1 MVAASRA
8 KTSDRAAIL
17 KKLLPA
23 IKKEYKVAVPKHD
36 RPVLETILFAICLE
50 DATVADAEHSYT
62 RLFAEFPDLNEI
74 RVSSVKEIER
84 AFMGQTDPE
93 WRAFRVRS
101 VLQYVFE
108 KSFAFEFESLR
119 KKTLELATKQLAKIK
134 HLSTFVR
141 NYTLQAVIGAH
152 LIPIDPAMG
161 RSLVWLG
168 LVPPNQDIEQ
178 MGETLKAV
186 VRKTEV
192 PLFCFSIRCLAT
204 DKAVLDEFDP
214 AKFPAPEEGHD
225 GSLVTDRLAAL
236 YKSGASRIRA
246 KNAANRVEL
255 AKKEEARVAKEEAK
269 SAKATAA
276 VKAAKKSALPA
287 EAAKPKATT
296 AKVAKPKATPATPAA
311 KKAVKKSK

>member
-23 IKKEYKVAVPKHD
+23 IKKQYKIAVPKHD

-50 DATVADAEHSYT
+50 DATVVDAEHSYA
-62 RLFAEFPDLNEI
+62 RLFSEFPDLNEI

-84 AFMGQTDPE
+84 AFAGQTDPE

-168 LVPPNQDIEQ
+168 LVPPNQDVEQ

-204 DKAVLDEFDP
+204 DKAVLDEFDS

-225 GSLVTDRLAAL
+225 GSLVTDRLDAL
-236 YKSGASRIRA
+236 YKSGASRARA
-246 KNAANRVEL
+246 KNAADRLEL

-269 SAKATAA
+269 AAKATAVVKPA
-276 VKAAKKSALPA
+276 KKSDAETKTTPVKAAKPKDAPAKPAAKKAAKKS
-287 EAAKPKATT
+287 K
-296 AKVAKPKATPATPAA
+296 
-311 KKAVKKSK
+311 

>member
-23 IKKEYKVAVPKHD
+23 LKKQYKVVIPKQD
-36 RPVLETILFAICLE
+36 RPVLETMLFAICLE
-50 DATVADAEHSYT
+50 DTTVQEAESCYAK
-62 RLFAEFPDLNEI
+62 LLAEFPDLNEI
-74 RVSSVKEIER
+74 RVSSVSEIER
-84 AFMGQTDPE
+84 AFEGQSDSE

-108 KSFAFEFESLR
+108 KSFAFEFEGLR

-141 NYTLQAVIGAH
+141 NYTLQSVIGVH

-161 RSLVWLG
+161 RALVWLG

-186 VRKTEV
+186 VRKAEV
-192 PLFCFSIRCLAT
+192 PLFCFSIRCLAA
-204 DKAVLDEFDP
+204 DRAVKDEFDP
-214 AKFPAPEEGHD
+214 AKYPVPEEGHD
-225 GSLVTDRLAAL
+225 GADVVHRLEAL
-236 YKSGASRIRA
+236 YKSGVARA
-246 KNAANRVEL
+246 KAKVVAEKAAI
-255 AKKEEARVAKEEAK
+255 AKKEASKAAASAKKAAAK
-269 SAKATAA
+269 QAESAKAT
-276 VKAAKKSALPA
+276 KK
-287 EAAKPKATT
+287 
-296 AKVAKPKATPATPAA
+296 KVAKKA
-311 KKAVKKSK
+311 K

>member
-23 IKKEYKVAVPKHD
+23 IKKQYKVTVPKHD
-36 RPVLETILFAICLE
+36 RPVLETMLFAICLE
-50 DATVADAEHSYT
+50 DTSVEQADKSYAK
-62 RLFAEFPDLNEI
+62 LFAEFPDLNEI
-74 RVSSVKEIER
+74 RVSSVLEIER
-84 AFMGQTDPE
+84 AFAGQSDAE

-141 NYTLQAVIGAH
+141 NYTLQSVIGAH
-152 LIPIDPAMG
+152 LIPIDPAM
-161 RSLVWLG
+161 WLG

-186 VRKTEV
+186 VRKSDV
-192 PLFCFSIRCLAT
+192 PLFCFSIRCLSA
-204 DKAVLDEFDP
+204 DKAVVEEFDP

-225 GSLVTDRLAAL
+225 GAGVIDRLAGL
-236 YKSGASRIRA
+236 YKSGASRARA
-246 KNAANRVEL
+246 KHAADKVAE
-255 AKKEEARVAKEEAK
+255 AKKE
-269 SAKATAA
+269 AA
-276 VKAAKKSALPA
+276 KAAKSSAAASKKAAAPTKHAPPA
-287 EAAKPKATT
+287 KHTPPAKHAAQEKHAPPTKHA
-296 AKVAKPKATPATPAA
+296 APAT
-311 KKAVKKSK
+311 KKAVKKAK

>member
-23 IKKEYKVAVPKHD
+23 IKKHYKVVVPKHD
-36 RPVLETILFAICLE
+36 RPVLETMLFAICLE
-50 DATVADAEHSYT
+50 DASVDEAEKSYA
-62 RLFAEFPDLNEI
+62 RLHVEFPDLNEI
-74 RVSSVKEIER
+74 RVSSVLEIER
-84 AFMGQTDPE
+84 AFVGQTDAE

-119 KKTLELATKQLAKIK
+119 KKTLELATKQLVKIK

-141 NYTLQAVIGAH
+141 NYTLQSVIGAH

-161 RSLVWLG
+161 RALVWLG

-186 VRKTEV
+186 VRKADV
-192 PLFCFSIRCLAT
+192 PQFCFTLRCLAT
-204 DKAVLDEFDP
+204 DRVIMGEFDP
-214 AKFPAPEEGHD
+214 VKYPPPEEGHD
-225 GSLVTDRLAAL
+225 GAAVADRLAEL
-236 YKSGASRIRA
+236 YKTAAARVRA
-246 KNAANRVEL
+246 QHAADKAAE
-255 AKKEEARVAKEEAK
+255 AKK
-269 SAKATAA
+269 AA
-276 VKAAKKSALPA
+276 AKAAK
-287 EAAKPKATT
+287 AAAPTKKAATSKHPT
-296 AKVAKPKATPATPAA
+296 PPTKKVAKKAR
-311 KKAVKKSK
+311 

>member
-23 IKKEYKVAVPKHD
+23 IKKQYKVAIPKHD

-50 DATVADAEHSYT
+50 DATVLDAEQCYAK
-62 RLFAEFPDLNEI
+62 LFAEFPDLNEI
-74 RVSSVKEIER
+74 RVSSVTEIER
-84 AFMGQTDPE
+84 AFIGQTNSE

-161 RSLVWLG
+161 RCLVWLG

-186 VRKTEV
+186 VRKSDLQV
-192 PLFCFSIRCLAT
+192 FCFSIRCLST
-204 DKAVLDEFDP
+204 DKSVLDEFDP
-214 AKFPAPEEGHD
+214 TKFPVSEEGHD
-225 GSLVTDRLAAL
+225 GSAVTDRLAAL
-236 YKSGASRIRA
+236 YKSGASRTRA
-246 KNAANRVEL
+246 KNVAVKLEL
-255 AKKEEARVAKEEAK
+255 AKKEEAKAAKEEAK
-269 SAKATAA
+269 AAKTKPAPEKTTAIKKA
-276 VKAAKKSALPA
+276 DPKKAASAMPA
-287 EAAKPKATT
+287 
-296 AKVAKPKATPATPAA
+296 V

>member
-23 IKKEYKVAVPKHD
+23 IKKQYKVAVPKHD

-50 DATVADAEHSYT
+50 DATVVDAEHSYA
-62 RLFAEFPDLNEI
+62 RLFSEFPDLNEI

-84 AFMGQTDPE
+84 AFAGQTDPE

-168 LVPPNQDIEQ
+168 LVPPNQDVEQ

-204 DKAVLDEFDP
+204 DKAVLDEFDS

-225 GSLVTDRLAAL
+225 GSLVTDRLDAL
-236 YKSGASRIRA
+236 YKSGASRARA
-246 KNAANRVEL
+246 KNAADRLEL

-269 SAKATAA
+269 AAKATAVVKLA
-276 VKAAKKSALPA
+276 KKSDAETKTTPVKAAKPKDAPAKPAAKKAAKKS
-287 EAAKPKATT
+287 K
-296 AKVAKPKATPATPAA
+296 
-311 KKAVKKSK
+311 